1 MQRVVGLAVARVQR
15 PVAATVGIAAL
26 RARLGALE
34 VGQHVAI
41 VPLRGAL
48 GCPAL
53 EIEWVTAHVHH
64 AVYRRRA
71 TENFA
76 ARGMQLAAVE
86 MDLWLGEVTP
96 VIFRTVHRNRQR
108 ARHLDENRSIRTAV
122 LQQQHFRGPV
132 LGQTIGKHA
141 PSRTGADDDVVKNFI
156 SHERG
161 PRCGTPVS
169 AAAGRTRIGCGPEN
183 RAFDRHGPGIVPICG
198 RGCPAGLK
206 PADRTA
212 VPMRLQTVPSAGLGC
227 RAGPALAVLTSGPAL
242 RQGGIGP
249 ETRPHRVGQTA
260 PLLRPSPT
268 QVGSIGVNLLL
279 SISYRASPRLT
290 ARSR

>member
-71 TENFA
+71 TENLA

-86 MDLWLGEVTP
+86 MDLRFGEVTP
-96 VIFRTVHRNRQR
+96 VIFRTVHRDRQR
-108 ARHLDENRSIRTAV
+108 ARHLDENRTIRTAV
-122 LQQQHFRGPV
+122 FQQQHLRRPV
-132 LGQTIGKHA
+132 FGQAIGKDT
-141 PSRTGADDDVVKNFI
+141 PSRSGADDDVIVNFI

-169 AAAGRTRIGCGPEN
+169 ADAGRTHIGCGHQN

-198 RGCPAGLK
+198 RGCPAGLM
-206 PADRTA
+206 PSYRT
-212 VPMRLQTVPSAGLGC
+212 TVP
-227 RAGPALAVLTSGPAL
+227 
-242 RQGGIGP
+242 
-249 ETRPHRVGQTA
+249 TRP
-260 PLLRPSPT
+260 
-268 QVGSIGVNLLL
+268 
-279 SISYRASPRLT
+279 
-290 ARSR
+290 